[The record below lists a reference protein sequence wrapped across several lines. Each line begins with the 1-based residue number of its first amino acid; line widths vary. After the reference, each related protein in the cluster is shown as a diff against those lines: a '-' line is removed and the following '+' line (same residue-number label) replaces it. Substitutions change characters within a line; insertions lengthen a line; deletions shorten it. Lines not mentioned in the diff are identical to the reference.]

1 MVGFGKP
8 LIIAVGVR
16 TEHWQKICD
25 EFPLHISTC
34 CIDVRRALSKEW
46 DEDTEGIG
54 FQRHVRDRMKAKPTW
69 CILWEIALHILNKFG
84 IVTILCNHGKH
95 RSLSL
100 AVEMQM
106 HLQCDLVS
114 IRSPAR
120 PFHSREA
127 EEFMEDI
134 RLPVREFVHEFGEQP
149 FPISGVW
156 LCQCGFN
163 GQLWSEENDP
173 GSQSCISKYVTMT
186 AGDVVVSVVKGQVQA
201 QGWSYGIVFSHLTNQ
216 KDEGWFPPAFV
227 VQLPRGFFC
236 EGCDFF
242 RDLRI
247 HI

>member
-1 MVGFGKP
+1 MVGSGKP

-16 TEHWQKICD
+16 TEHWQMICD
-25 EFPLHISTC
+25 EFPLHISSC
-34 CIDVRRALSKEW
+34 CLDVRRAFSRDW
-46 DEDTEGIG
+46 DEDTEGTG

-69 CILWEIALHILNKFG
+69 CFLWEIALHILNKFRMV
-84 IVTILCNHGKH
+84 IILCNHGKR

-100 AVEMQM
+100 AVELQI
-106 HLQCDLVS
+106 HLKCDLVA

-120 PFHSREA
+120 PFHFRDA

-134 RLPVREFVHEFGEQP
+134 RLPVREYVHEFGEQP

-156 LCQCGFN
+156 LCQCEFN

-186 AGDVVVSVVKGQVQA
+186 KGDVVVSVVKGQVQA
-201 QGWSYGIVFSHLTNQ
+201 QGWSYGIVISHISHQ

-227 VQLPRGFFC
+227 VQLPRGFFF
-236 EGCDFF
+236 EGCVFF
-242 RDLRI
+242 SDLRVYI
-247 HI
+247 